1 MKRISVLPHSDIE
14 LGDLPPIPDDLLEKM
29 GELTEFQE
37 AFFRLIIKY
46 FGAKVITVENE
57 NANVDLPLAWRHHM
71 PPDAIRFLEN
81 SMVKTKGPTK
91 NQKKEND
98 ISKNPYFLLETNIFE
113 NYDIEYNGSEN
124 NKKLIQDIKSLT
136 EDILSKKN
144 IIEETDNIDLV
155 PDNVKKLFIELLLL
169 QIYTWEKWTKSDK
182 KKLAKLNKTTWWVL
196 QEYLNHISKN
206 DKIKSRVDDIILT
219 TLLHEDEKS
228 PST

>member
-169 QIYTWEKWTKSDK
+169 QIYTWEKGTKSDK
-182 KKLAKLNKTTWWVL
+182 KKLAKLNKTTGGVL